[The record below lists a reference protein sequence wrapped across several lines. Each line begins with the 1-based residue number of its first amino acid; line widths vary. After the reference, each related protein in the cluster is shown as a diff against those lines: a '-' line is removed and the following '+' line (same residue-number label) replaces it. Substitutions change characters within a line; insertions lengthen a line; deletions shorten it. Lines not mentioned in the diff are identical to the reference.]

1 MRTVVEIL
9 CDAVDSHGDRVAF
22 QTYSP
27 RGGVKSLTRHEVA
40 DRAASLAGMLHG
52 RGIGPGSRV
61 GLLACNGPEWGVAYF
76 GVLLAGATLVPLDAK
91 LKDAE
96 IANILR
102 RSGAVLLLTCAANAD
117 KARAAACGTCG
128 VAALHDV
135 PAADAAAAGGEGLD
149 RLLERHRP
157 AADDLAV
164 ISFTSGTTGE
174 PKGIM
179 LTHGNIASNVLIAP
193 SVMDFG
199 PDDNF
204 LSVLPLNHLF
214 EQTLGMVVPF
224 RGGARVTYPQSLN
237 PRVLVEAMR
246 KTGATVAVIVPAVAR
261 LFHKRIEAEI
271 AQLSPVKRAIVR
283 AARRVAAASDAV
295 GLPLGPVLLKG
306 IRKGFGGEMRVF
318 FSGGAAL
325 DDGTARLFKHIG
337 LPIMQGYGLSE
348 TSPLVSVNT
357 PARSRI
363 GSVGKPI
370 DGVRVKID
378 PVDGCDD
385 GAGEILISGPNV
397 MAGYFEDAAAARE
410 ALAGGWFRTGD
421 IGRLDADGFLY
432 ITGRSKDVIIGES
445 GKNVYP
451 NEIEAEIARRPGVG
465 DVCVLGLPA
474 DGPTRRHE
482 QIVALVI
489 PSGQCGRMDRD
500 VIVETIRRELRVVR
514 NTLASYKRPDYFMIW
529 EDEFPRTAT
538 LKVKK
543 RELVK
548 LIDRESLLTL

>member
-1 MRTVVEIL
+1 MATVVDIL
-9 CDAVDSHGDRVAF
+9 CDAVADHGDRVAF

-27 RGGVKSLTRHEVA
+27 REGVTSLTHREVA
-40 DRAASLAGMLHG
+40 DRAVSLAEMLLG
-52 RGIGPGSRV
+52 RGIGPTSRV
-61 GLLACNGPEWGVAYF
+61 ALLACNGPEWGVAYF
-76 GVLLAGATLVPLDAK
+76 GVLLTGATLVPLDAK

-102 RSGAVLLLTCAANAD
+102 RSAAAVLLTCAANAD
-117 KARAAACGTCG
+117 KARAAAGDTCDV
-128 VAALHDV
+128 VALDDA
-135 PAADAAAAGGEGLD
+135 PAAEATADGDALA

-164 ISFTSGTTGE
+164 ISFTSGTTGQ

-179 LTHGNIASNVLIAP
+179 LTHGNIASNVAIAP
-193 SVMDFG
+193 SVMDFS

-224 RGGARVTYPQSLN
+224 CGGARVTYPQSLN

-246 KTGATVAVIVPAVAR
+246 KTRATVAVIVPAVAR

-271 AQLSPVKRAIVR
+271 AQLSPVKRAMVR
-283 AARRVAAASDAV
+283 AARRVAAATDAL
-295 GLPLGPVLLKG
+295 GLPLGPVLLRR
-306 IRKGFGGEMRVF
+306 IRKGFGGDMRVF

-325 DDGTARLFKHIG
+325 DDQIARLFKHIG

-385 GAGEILISGPNV
+385 GTGEILVSGPNV
-397 MAGYFEDAAAARE
+397 MAGYFEDAE
-410 ALAGGWFRTGD
+410 ATAEVLADGWFRTGD

-474 DGPTRRHE
+474 DGPNRRHE
-482 QIVALVI
+482 EIVALII
-489 PSGQCGRMDRD
+489 PNGQCSEMDRGA
-500 VIVETIRRELRVVR
+500 VEEMFRRELRVVR
-514 NTLASYKRPDYFMIW
+514 GMLASYKRPNYFMIW
-529 EDEFPRTAT
+529 DGEFPRTAT

-548 LIDRESLLTL
+548 LIDRDALLTL